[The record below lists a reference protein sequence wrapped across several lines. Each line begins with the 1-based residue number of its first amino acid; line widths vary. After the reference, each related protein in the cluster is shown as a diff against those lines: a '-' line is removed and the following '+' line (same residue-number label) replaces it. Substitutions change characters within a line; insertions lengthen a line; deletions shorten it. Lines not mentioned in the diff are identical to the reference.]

1 MIKNKQ
7 TKRDII
13 LIISL
18 LILMG
23 VVFVWFNLRLKNQ
36 EVSEAHVYYGNIA
49 EPIVTIDFSYNNG
62 EGRIIKNFN
71 QEVPEEY
78 GVFPIIDLKEQTITL
93 LGDYVLNGKRQ
104 EVVIKYNFAEK
115 SVQII
120 REQSP
125 NNICS
130 REGKSTGKPLI
141 CLPNRIRVEF
151 KSTDEDF
158 II

>member
-7 TKRDII
+7 TKRDIF
-13 LIISL
+13 LIIGLL
-18 LILMG
+18 LIIG
-23 VVFVWFNLRLKNQ
+23 VVFVVFNVRLKNQ
-36 EVSEAHVYYGNIA
+36 DVSEAHIYYGNIS
-49 EPIVTIDFSYNNG
+49 EPIVIIDFSYNNG
-62 EGRIIKNFN
+62 EGKIIENYN
-71 QEVPEEY
+71 QDVPVEY
-78 GVFPIIDLKEQTITL
+78 GNFPIIDLKEQTITL
-93 LGDYVLNGKRQ
+93 LGDYVLNGRRQ
-104 EVVIKYNFAEK
+104 EVVIKYDFNEK

-120 REQSP
+120 KEQSP